1 MLGYFHWRSQMRDVQ
16 SEADLDRVITLL
28 IVVALALLGAVV
40 VLQVVLFG

>member
-1 MLGYFHWRSQMRDVQ
+1 MRDVQ